1 MQQMV
6 LDLAGRRNEATVDV
20 GQPFSVPLSELALT
34 NVDLIEG
41 KDTSASRSRS
51 TQPSQIRYTIQT
63 PGENESEISPAKE
76 SPEELKWPDTA
87 VPGRYV
93 FRASTKANAQA
104 SSSDTKAGIR
114 PSNARTLR
122 IVEVPAQ
129 ESELRWAGSDRITA
143 VAERIGASAFGDIG
157 QYKADDHTRRFGRE
171 IWRWLLLL
179 LLIAMIGELLLQ
191 QNLLNRPFAMGA
203 R

>member
-1 MQQMV
+1 
-6 LDLAGRRNEATVDV
+6 
-20 GQPFSVPLSELALT
+20 
-34 NVDLIEG
+34 
-41 KDTSASRSRS
+41 
-51 TQPSQIRYTIQT
+51 
-63 PGENESEISPAKE
+63 
-76 SPEELKWPDTA
+76 
-87 VPGRYV
+87 
-93 FRASTKANAQA
+93 
-104 SSSDTKAGIR
+104 
-114 PSNARTLR
+114 LR